1 LEGGQQP
8 HTHVHRPVS
17 QREHPAVAGHRRP
30 AVVTQVQLA
39 LEEPVGR
46 PRRAVVAASSETHR
60 IVLAPRHA
68 ESPTEAVEGPVGDD
82 DHRRRHPLGFAP
94 ADQVDSD
101 EEAVF
106 HDRFR
111 FGLLPHPDPLLLGEG
126 GDLLVQ
132 VAAPDHPT
140 PVGKARMLG
149 PLQLEHDRVAGVRA
163 EPVYAVEAGDVE
175 VESHLAELEDRPRR
189 EPVATGLVAGVFLP
203 LDEGHVVAGASQP
216 IGGRRS
222 RRSAADYEEG
232 RRGHCHGG
240 YRSPGGGGESPGRS
254 REGYR
259 SGLERETLAW
269 AQYGVAV
276 RELAA
281 QVADSGYRPD
291 IILAIARGG
300 LFVAGS
306 LGYALSVKNL
316 YVMNLEFY
324 TGVGERLDVPMVL
337 PPYLDPAELADTRI
351 LVA

>member
-1 LEGGQQP
+1 
-8 HTHVHRPVS
+8 
-17 QREHPAVAGHRRP
+17 
-30 AVVTQVQLA
+30 
-39 LEEPVGR
+39 
-46 PRRAVVAASSETHR
+46 HR

-175 VESHLAELEDRPRR
+175 VEAHLAELEDRPRR
-189 EPVATGLVAGVFLP
+189 EPVAAGLVAGVFLP
-203 LDEGHVVAGASQP
+203 LDEGPVVAGASQP

-222 RRSAADYEEG
+222 RRAGADYEEG

-240 YRSPGGGGESPGRS
+240 YRSPGGGGNR
-254 REGYR
+254 
-259 SGLERETLAW
+259 
-269 AQYGVAV
+269 
-276 RELAA
+276 
-281 QVADSGYRPD
+281 
-291 IILAIARGG
+291 RGG
-300 LFVAGS
+300 PGMVTVPAWNERRSIGPSTASPCGS
-306 LGYALSVKNL
+306 SPPRWPTVVTGPTSSSPSRAAACSWPVHSV
-316 YVMNLEFY
+316 
-324 TGVGERLDVPMVL
+324 TPSR
-337 PPYLDPAELADTRI
+337 
-351 LVA
+351 